1 MEVQIRITVLAR
13 AIDGHG
19 VHLQV
24 GKDHHR
30 GGAGSARSA
39 EHHGFFASQIEAEGL
54 YEHLESV
61 VIGVV
66 AAKTPVR
73 EARYRIDV
81 THAPRNVRKLI
92 HIGDELFLVG
102 NGDVEAL
109 PRIGAYEHFQLI
121 GLALE
126 FTVVKSSELAVY
138 DRGVAVSEYA
148 AQNAVRSFDDIHGC
162 SFVDARG

>member
-1 MEVQIRITVLAR
+1 MSTPRERVERAGRGGACGEHAHGRAVDGEGGIGMEVQIRITVLAR

-39 EHHGFFASQIEAEGL
+39 EHHGFFTGKIEPEGL
-54 YEHLESV
+54 NEHLESV

-73 EARYRIDV
+73 EARYRVDV
-81 THAPRNVRKLI
+81 AHALGD
-92 HIGDELFLVG
+92 IG
-102 NGDVEAL
+102 
-109 PRIGAYEHFQLI
+109 
-121 GLALE
+121 
-126 FTVVKSSELAVY
+126 
-138 DRGVAVSEYA
+138 
-148 AQNAVRSFDDIHGC
+148 
-162 SFVDARG
+162 